1 MVVGFLSPDGKSF
14 WQPSRDA
21 GLPESFP
28 ADPGGEDQFLPQL
41 PHARDPCAI
50 QGGHAKHG
58 FHSYSRL

>member
-28 ADPGGEDQFLPQL
+28 ADPGGED
-41 PHARDPCAI
+41 
-50 QGGHAKHG
+50 
-58 FHSYSRL
+58 